1 MAGGRLAWPV
11 LAVALLAS
19 GCLGSGGSSSGSS
32 SPRLTVAE
40 YRTQASAICA
50 TYRHRIAALG
60 TPSDL
65 QALAVAGSKAI
76 DLQAAE
82 VRELRALRPPQ
93 SEAGKVDSMLDAV
106 DRGIRIG
113 RELVSAA
120 RKGDTAAVMDAVPR
134 LQGKLEAANR
144 LARGL
149 RLGTCAIVG

>member
-1 MAGGRLAWPV
+1 VAGGRLAWPV
-11 LAVALLAS
+11 LAVALLAPA
-19 GCLGSGGSSSGSS
+19 CLGGGESSSGSS
-32 SPRLTVAE
+32 SQRLTVAE

-65 QALAVAGSKAI
+65 RALAVAGSKAI

-82 VRELRALRPPQ
+82 VRQLRALRPPQ

-106 DRGIRIG
+106 DGAIRIG
-113 RELVSAA
+113 RNLVSAA

-134 LQGKLEAANR
+134 LQAQLEAANR
-144 LARGL
+144 LARDL
-149 RLGTCAIVG
+149 KLGQCAIVR